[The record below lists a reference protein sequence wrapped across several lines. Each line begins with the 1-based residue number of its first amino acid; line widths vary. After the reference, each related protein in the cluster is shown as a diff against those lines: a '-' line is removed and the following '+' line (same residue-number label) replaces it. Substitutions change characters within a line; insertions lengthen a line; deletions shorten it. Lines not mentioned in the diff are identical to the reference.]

1 MADDLPVFVNNRPVL
16 LTAGSLVRD
25 AIRLAEPAMLSL
37 CESGEATL
45 TDGRGL
51 PVGLHDALA
60 AGAILRV
67 ARATRRGSMDQ
78 ADGGG

>member
-1 MADDLPVFVNNRPVL
+1 MTGDLPVFVNARAVQLPP
-16 LTAGSLVRD
+16 GSRVRD
-25 AIRLAEPAMLSL
+25 AIRLAEPELLAL
-37 CESGEATL
+37 CEAGEATL

-51 PVGLHDALA
+51 PVGLQDALA

-67 ARATRRGSMDQ
+67 ARTSRRGPVEQ

>member
-1 MADDLPVFVNNRPVL
+1 MAGDLPVFVNARAVRLP
-16 LTAGSLVRD
+16 AGSRVRD
-25 AIRLAEPAMLSL
+25 AIRLAEPELLPL

-51 PVGLHDALA
+51 PVVLQDAVT

-67 ARATRRGSMDQ
+67 ARASRRGPVEQ
-78 ADGGG
+78 ADGVG